1 MTNNSYLD
9 VQQKLIFH
17 KENIL
22 QNFIKK
28 GIYPTNELIAKYIDD
43 IDLNLAIFK
52 NYDKVTGNK
61 FDTKEYNQSLLFIF
75 KDLSILYNIF
85 NTLCIDEYEKLQNLI
100 NSHLTELSSIA
111 DTYKEKALYE
121 RNDTTL
127 GETLLYQ
134 KDNFII
140 DSNNSTTTVTLK
152 PITVTKGSIIACIT
166 NINNTIND
174 NIMFHLYN
182 DENDLNIGPYNIA
195 NTTLTIP
202 GDKIRNEYDY
212 EITEDQV
219 INGPILLD
227 IDSDNIDTKNQYK
240 VLGGKNQLFIN
251 SKLDNSY
258 SLLDIPDNFDSLLIS
273 EPSYIN
279 FYVIGGNSITFNFNK
294 KPISTNFPDNQ
305 TITNLDYIQHF
316 CIECDSDFILDITL
330 DTGEIYAIKDIGIIN
345 NNKLYYTGLD
355 LPTTFKIIEDVVG
368 DEVSYNCQLN
378 IYNHNST
385 DLDIDNIVIKKLK
398 D

>member
-152 PITVTKGSIIACIT
+152 PITVTKGSIIACIA
-166 NINNTIND
+166 NIKNTINY
-174 NIMFHLYN
+174 NIMFH
-182 DENDLNIGPYNIA
+182 
-195 NTTLTIP
+195 
-202 GDKIRNEYDY
+202 
-212 EITEDQV
+212 
-219 INGPILLD
+219 
-227 IDSDNIDTKNQYK
+227 
-240 VLGGKNQLFIN
+240 
-251 SKLDNSY
+251 
-258 SLLDIPDNFDSLLIS
+258 
-273 EPSYIN
+273 
-279 FYVIGGNSITFNFNK
+279 
-294 KPISTNFPDNQ
+294 
-305 TITNLDYIQHF
+305 
-316 CIECDSDFILDITL
+316 
-330 DTGEIYAIKDIGIIN
+330 
-345 NNKLYYTGLD
+345 
-355 LPTTFKIIEDVVG
+355 
-368 DEVSYNCQLN
+368 
-378 IYNHNST
+378 
-385 DLDIDNIVIKKLK
+385 
-398 D
+398 